1 MQVVEL
7 NLASRPF
14 KNDTVLWVGFLTG
27 VLLLAWWT
35 WWNVQT
41 YSSHRALLASL
52 QESNSSLRARF
63 VERARAQVV
72 VQLCS

>member
-14 KNDTVLWVGFLTG
+14 KNDTILWVGLLSS
-27 VLLLAWWT
+27 VLLLVWWT

-41 YSSHRALLASL
+41 YRDHGALLASL
-52 QESNSSLRARF
+52 QASNISMSARF
-63 VERARAQVV
+63 ADLDRRDNDR
-72 VQLCS
+72 